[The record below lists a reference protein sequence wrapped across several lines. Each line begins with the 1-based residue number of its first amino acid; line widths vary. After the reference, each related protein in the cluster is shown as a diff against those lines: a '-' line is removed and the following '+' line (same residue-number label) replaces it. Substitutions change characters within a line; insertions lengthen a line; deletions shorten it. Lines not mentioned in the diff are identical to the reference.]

1 MMKPD
6 KSLVPGMVSTRESI
20 VNSFNE
26 IGGMAHFADWAAKNP
41 TIFYT
46 QFWVK
51 LLDKPAD
58 SLLGQAGRLEI
69 VWGNA
74 EEAVIVSED

>member
-6 KSLVPGMVSTRESI
+6 KSLLPGLLSTRDSI
-20 VNSFNE
+20 IEGFNS
-26 IGGMAHFADWAAKNP
+26 IGGMESFAAWAQNNP

-69 VWGNA
+69 VWGNP
-74 EEAVIVSED
+74 EDAVIVDEG

>member
-6 KSLVPGMVSTRESI
+6 KSLIPGLISTRDSI
-20 VNSFNE
+20 ITSFNE
-26 IGGMAHFADWAAKNP
+26 IGGIEKFSDWAKANP

-51 LLDKPAD
+51 LLDKPD
-58 SLLGQAGRLEI
+58 GLLGQTGRLEI

>member
-6 KSLVPGMVSTRESI
+6 KSLVAGMISTRDSI
-20 VNSFNE
+20 INGFND
-26 IGGMAHFADWAAKNP
+26 IGGMEKFSDWAKENP
-41 TIFYT
+41 TVFYT

-51 LLDKPAD
+51 LLDKPSD

-69 VWGNA
+69 VWGTA

>member
-6 KSLVPGMVSTRESI
+6 KSLVPGMISTRESI

-26 IGGMAHFADWAAKNP
+26 IGGMAHFSDWAKANP

-51 LLDKPAD
+51 LLDKPD

-74 EEAVIVSED
+74 EEAVVVSED